1 MNVCQ
6 LPNVYNVPLH
16 VDEGDGTRSCR
27 ALFARSFCIK
37 KLYIS
42 SNDVNFLSFNNDDME
57 PSKRKCFFLFFI
69 FGYL

>member
-6 LPNVYNVPLH
+6 VPNVYMFLNTLMKVTARVH
-16 VDEGDGTRSCR
+16 VSYKH

-42 SNDVNFLSFNNDDME
+42 SNGVNFLSFNNDDME
-57 PSKRKCFFLFFI
+57 P
-69 FGYL
+69 

>member
-1 MNVCQ
+1 MFLDEC
-6 LPNVYNVPLH
+6 LPSTECLYVPQH
-16 VDEGDGTRSCR
+16 VDEKVTARVHVSYKR

-57 PSKRKCFFLFFI
+57 P
-69 FGYL
+69 